1 MNGHNP
7 KMASLQLTSSVFFLT
22 SFGASH
28 TRVSAENMGSTR
40 DVLSLTYRLPPTH
53 VYYLRALP
61 PQEEA
66 VS

>member
-1 MNGHNP
+1 MAIIPKWLHFSLHLLSSFRPALGHP
-7 KMASLQLTSSVFFLT
+7 T
-22 SFGASH
+22 
-28 TRVSAENMGSTR
+28 TRVSAENVGSTR

-53 VYYLRALP
+53 VYYIRALP